1 MTSRV
6 MAAPA
11 DGGSVPAVTT
21 SFGSTLRE
29 WRRRRHLS
37 QLDLAVEADV
47 SQRHLSFLE
56 TGKAKPSREMVVH
69 LAAMLDVPLRERNRL
84 LVAAGFAPSY
94 PERRLD
100 EPAMDQV
107 RHVLEALLAAHQP
120 FPAFVVDRRWDLV
133 LTNDVGSLLIGMV
146 AGDPTLAGNLM
157 RLSLHPDGIR
167 PMVTNWEAAATVL
180 VHRLEREVADRP
192 TDDGL
197 ADLLAEVRAYPGVDG
212 LPDRPSLPD
221 GSELLVPV
229 DLRTPFGELS
239 FFTTITTI
247 GAPFDLTLEEL
258 RLETLLPA
266 NPETEAALRSIGG

>member
-1 MTSRV
+1 MTT
-6 MAAPA
+6 
-11 DGGSVPAVTT
+11 D
-21 SFGSTLRE
+21 FGSTLRA

-56 TGKAKPSREMVVH
+56 TGKSKPSREMVVH
-69 LAAMLDVPLRERNRL
+69 LASTLDVPLRERNRL
-84 LVAAGFAPSY
+84 LVAAGFAPRY
-94 PERRLD
+94 PERGLD

-107 RHVLEALLAAHQP
+107 RHVLELLLAAHQP

-133 LTNDVGSLLIGMV
+133 MANGVATALTGLV
-146 AGDPTLAGNLM
+146 AGDAGLGDNLM

-167 PMVTNWEAAATVL
+167 PMVANWEAAATVL

-192 TDDGL
+192 TDQGL
-197 ADLLAEVRAYPGVDG
+197 ADLLAEVSGYPGVAE

-221 GSELLVPV
+221 GSELLVPL
-229 DLRTPFGELS
+229 DLRTPLGDLS

-247 GAPFDLTLEEL
+247 GAPFDVTLEEL

-266 NPETEAALRSIGG
+266 DAATEATLRSLVG